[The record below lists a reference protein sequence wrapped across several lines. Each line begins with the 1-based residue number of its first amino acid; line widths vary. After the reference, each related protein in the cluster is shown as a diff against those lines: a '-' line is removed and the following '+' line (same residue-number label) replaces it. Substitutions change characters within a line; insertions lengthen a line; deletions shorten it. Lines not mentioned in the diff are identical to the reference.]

1 MELLYLDIIII
12 NRYHTAIKIIEE
24 QINMNKDDMTPGK
37 SAAMKIDCPVCGG
50 KNTATYTTQTH
61 ELAYFGEVVES
72 TIQCEKCGFRHN
84 DILATEQ
91 KDPAKHSLIITK
103 KSLDSRVVRSQ
114 SATVSLPEIG
124 IKVEPGPKSEGYI
137 SNVEGVLIRFRDAT
151 ERALNMFTDEVS
163 QKNGKKVLE
172 NINKVLNGEMET
184 LLLIED
190 PFGQSKIMDVHAKT
204 EPLTDEEL
212 KNLKTGFTIIDEDE
226 ENEDN
231 EDDEDN

>member
-1 MELLYLDIIII
+1 M
-12 NRYHTAIKIIEE
+12 
-24 QINMNKDDMTPGK
+24 NMDDVTTGK
-37 SAAMKIDCPVCGG
+37 GAEMKMDCPVCGG

-61 ELAYFGEVVES
+61 ELAYF
-72 TIQCEKCGFRHN
+72 I
-84 DILATEQ
+84 ATEQ
-91 KDPAKHSLIITK
+91 KDPAKHSLIISK
-103 KSLDSRVVRSQ
+103 KNLDSRVVRSQ

-163 QKNGKKVLE
+163 QENGKKVLE
-172 NINKVLNGEMET
+172 NINKVLDGEMET

-190 PFGQSKIMDVHAKT
+190 PFGQSKIMDVRAKT

-212 KNLKTGFTIIDEDE
+212 KHLKTGFTVIDDQ
-226 ENEDN
+226 
-231 EDDEDN
+231 

>member
-1 MELLYLDIIII
+1 MD
-12 NRYHTAIKIIEE
+12 
-24 QINMNKDDMTPGK
+24 MDDVITGK
-37 SAAMKIDCPVCGG
+37 GAEMKMDCPVCGG

-61 ELAYFGEVVES
+61 ELAYFGEIVES
-72 TIQCEKCGFRHN
+72 TIQCERCGFRHN
-84 DILATEQ
+84 DIITTEQ
-91 KDPAKHSLIITK
+91 KDPAKHSLIISK
-103 KSLDSRVVRSQ
+103 KNLDSRVVRSQ

-163 QKNGKKVLE
+163 EENGIKVLE
-172 NINKVLNGEMET
+172 NINKVLDGEMET

-190 PFGQSKIMDVHAKT
+190 PFGQSKIMDVRAKT

-212 KNLKTGFTIIDEDE
+212 KHLKTGFTVIDDQ
-226 ENEDN
+226 
-231 EDDEDN
+231 

>member
-1 MELLYLDIIII
+1 MNLDDV
-12 NRYHTAIKIIEE
+12 T
-24 QINMNKDDMTPGK
+24 TGK
-37 SAAMKIDCPVCGG
+37 GAEMKMDCPVCGG

-61 ELAYFGEVVES
+61 ELAYFGEIVES

-84 DILATEQ
+84 DIIATEQ
-91 KDPAKHSLIITK
+91 KDPAKHSLIISK
-103 KSLDSRVVRSQ
+103 KNLDSRVVRSQ

-151 ERALNMFTDEVS
+151 ERALNMFADAKS
-163 QKNGKKVLE
+163 QENGKKVLE
-172 NINKVLNGEMET
+172 NINKVLDGEMET

-190 PFGQSKIMDVHAKT
+190 PFGQSKIMDVRAKT

-212 KNLKTGFTIIDEDE
+212 KHLKTGFTLI
-226 ENEDN
+226 
-231 EDDEDN
+231 DDE

>member
-1 MELLYLDIIII
+1 M
-12 NRYHTAIKIIEE
+12 
-24 QINMNKDDMTPGK
+24 NMDDVTTGK
-37 SAAMKIDCPVCGG
+37 GAEMKMDCPVCGG

-61 ELAYFGEVVES
+61 ELAYFGEIVES

-84 DILATEQ
+84 DIITTEQ
-91 KDPAKHSLIITK
+91 KDPAKHSLIISK
-103 KSLDSRVVRSQ
+103 KNLDSRVVRSQ

-151 ERALNMFTDEVS
+151 ERALNMFTDAKS
-163 QKNGKKVLE
+163 QENGKKVLE
-172 NINKVLNGEMET
+172 NINKVLDGEMET

-190 PFGQSKIMDVHAKT
+190 PFGQSKIMDVRAKT

-212 KNLKTGFTIIDEDE
+212 KHLKTGFTVIEDE
-226 ENEDN
+226 
-231 EDDEDN
+231 

>member
-190 PFGQSKIMDVHAKT
+190 PFGQSKIMDVRAKT

>member
-12 NRYHTAIKIIEE
+12 NRYHTAIKIIKE

-172 NINKVLNGEMET
+172 NINKVLDGEMET

-190 PFGQSKIMDVHAKT
+190 PFGQSKIMDVRAKT

-226 ENEDN
+226 ENDGN
-231 EDDEDN
+231 E

>member
-1 MELLYLDIIII
+1 
-12 NRYHTAIKIIEE
+12 
-24 QINMNKDDMTPGK
+24 
-37 SAAMKIDCPVCGG
+37 MKMSY
-50 KNTATYTTQTH
+50 YTTQTH
-61 ELAYFGEVVES
+61 ELAYFGEIVES

-84 DILATEQ
+84 DIIATEQ
-91 KDPAKHSLIITK
+91 KDPAKHSLIISK
-103 KSLDSRVVRSQ
+103 KNLDSRVVRSQ

-163 QKNGKKVLE
+163 QENGKKVLE
-172 NINKVLNGEMET
+172 NINKVLDGEMET

-190 PFGQSKIMDVHAKT
+190 PFGQSKIMDVRAKT

-212 KNLKTGFTIIDEDE
+212 KHLKTGFTVIDDQ
-226 ENEDN
+226 
-231 EDDEDN
+231 

>member
-1 MELLYLDIIII
+1 M
-12 NRYHTAIKIIEE
+12 
-24 QINMNKDDMTPGK
+24 NMDDVTTGK
-37 SAAMKIDCPVCGG
+37 SAEMKIDCPVCGG

-61 ELAYFGEVVES
+61 ELAYFGEIVES

-84 DILATEQ
+84 DIIATEQ
-91 KDPAKHSLIITK
+91 KDPAKHSLIISK
-103 KSLDSRVVRSQ
+103 KNLDSRVVRSQ

-151 ERALNMFTDEVS
+151 ERALNMFTDAKS
-163 QKNGKKVLE
+163 QENGKKVLE
-172 NINKVLNGEMET
+172 NINKVLDGEMET

-190 PFGQSKIMDVHAKT
+190 PFGQSKIMDVRAKT

-212 KNLKTGFTIIDEDE
+212 KHLKTGFTVIEDE
-226 ENEDN
+226 
-231 EDDEDN
+231 